1 MTVISQNFPNNFQQ
15 QVSSTQ
21 QQNQPNTTNT
31 TTHLLHHLQQQQREQ
46 QMANGNNHS
55 NGDQST
61 MLLARQCATLPR
73 KMPVGMMGVRS
84 PAPMPPRRDPKTT
97 LSVGRARA
105 KSMVAGLENGG
116 ERDEDDLPSKSS
128 SAESIHQQSLSAA
141 STPSQTGPGTP
152 VQPRTA
158 SIKARPTSS
167 RITAAELEELF
178 QRQQGETTSGGNRYS
193 TMMTSSR
200 FQSGTDSGAAT
211 PPAASPLKTGPI
223 VYASVAEMK
232 RKKASVKN
240 GTLRGKPCPI
250 PVVASDLKRTFHS
263 TPDLATGLNAST
275 SSIWTPYGTKSHR
288 SQDDMHNL
296 LNSSMQRLV
305 LPAPTHP
312 PPPPP
317 VGQVVKVDVSRG
329 SEYESTQSL
338 QKQLL
343 AKRTMDTS
351 VGSADTED
359 EVRSSFK
366 PAANAKLYAS
376 PQDIRLVGFRS
387 RAAAEQQPQQQLPH
401 PQQPN
406 TINNS
411 RNTVSKQF

>member
-1 MTVISQNFPNNFQQ
+1 
-15 QVSSTQ
+15 
-21 QQNQPNTTNT
+21 
-31 TTHLLHHLQQQQREQ
+31 
-46 QMANGNNHS
+46 MANGNNN

-61 MLLARQCATLPR
+61 SLSSRQCATLPR
-73 KMPVGMMGVRS
+73 KMPVGMIRS

-116 ERDEDDLPSKSS
+116 EKDEDDLPSKSS
-128 SAESIHQQSLSAA
+128 SVESIHQQSTG
-141 STPSQTGPGTP
+141 STPTQTGPGTP

-200 FQSGTDSGAAT
+200 FQSGTDSGTAT
-211 PPAASPLKTGPI
+211 PPPASPLKTGPI
-223 VYASVAEMK
+223 VYASVADMK
-232 RKKASVKN
+232 RKKANTKN

-250 PVVASDLKRTFHS
+250 PVVSSDLKRTFHS
-263 TPDLATGLNAST
+263 TPDLATGLNTSST
-275 SSIWTPYGTKSHR
+275 SSIWTPYGAKSHR

-329 SEYESTQSL
+329 SEYESTQRL
-338 QKQLL
+338 QKQLQDKKDKD
-343 AKRTMDTS
+343 ATVSSMEND
-351 VGSADTED
+351 D

-387 RAAAEQQPQQQLPH
+387 RVAAEQQRQQQ
-401 PQQPN
+401 QQQQS
-406 TINNS
+406 TANNG
-411 RNTVSKQF
+411 RHTVSGNLL